1 MKKFT
6 TFIIFCVI
14 CLLFS
19 CKSTKIETL
28 ETEPQ
33 NQPSESEEISE
44 ELPSF
49 QEPEPILVEKEQS
62 PEDLEYARSTSNVSV
77 SYEVFNDDKTKI
89 LKLIE
94 ELNIIMNEMN
104 YDAWEKYLD
113 AESINYWSKRSNLQ
127 VASSRLPIKNIRL
140 NTLRDY
146 FIHVFLPSHKGYRI
160 DEIRYE
166 TDSLIKAVQVDES
179 EDKDI
184 VFYTFYKTDGGF
196 KLHLPQLAD

>member
-1 MKKFT
+1 MKKITIFT
-6 TFIIFCVI
+6 IFCVT

-19 CKSTKIETL
+19 CKSTKIESL
-28 ETEPQ
+28 ETEVQ
-33 NQPSESEEISE
+33 NQQTESEEILK
-44 ELPSF
+44 ELPSP
-49 QEPEPILVEKEQS
+49 QETVLVEEEQS
-62 PEDLEYARSTSNVSV
+62 PKDLEYARSTSNVSV
-77 SYEVFNDDKTKI
+77 SYEVFNDDKSKI

-94 ELNIIMNEMN
+94 ELNVIMNEMDYN
-104 YDAWEKYLD
+104 AWEKYLD

-140 NTLRDY
+140 NSLRDY

-166 TDSLIKAVQVDES
+166 TNSLIKAVQVDES
-179 EDKDI
+179 EDRDI
-184 VFYTFYKTDGGF
+184 VFYTFYKTDSGF

>member
-1 MKKFT
+1 MKKITIFT
-6 TFIIFCVI
+6 IFCVT

-19 CKSTKIETL
+19 CKSTKIESL
-28 ETEPQ
+28 ETKVQ
-33 NQPSESEEISE
+33 NQSTESEEILK
-44 ELPSF
+44 ELPSP
-49 QEPEPILVEKEQS
+49 QEPVLAEEEQN
-62 PEDLEYARSTSNVSV
+62 PKDLEYARSTTNVSV
-77 SYEVFNDDKTKI
+77 SYEVFNDDKSKI

-94 ELNIIMNEMN
+94 ELNVIMNEMDYN
-104 YDAWEKYLD
+104 AWEKYLD

-140 NTLRDY
+140 NSLRDY

-166 TDSLIKAVQVDES
+166 TNSLIKAVQVDES
-179 EDKDI
+179 EDRDI